1 MAILVQITK
10 LHHTLGGKELFSDID
25 LAINEGDRIGLVGHN
40 GSGKST
46 LLSLLAG
53 ESQPDQGEVQWRR
66 GLRVKAVE
74 QFLPEPL
81 AGKSAVEAVGS
92 EQWRSESILT
102 TLGFTQEALEFAVGH
117 LSGGQQ
123 NRLMFA
129 RALVDEPDL
138 LLLDEPT
145 NHLDLATIVKFEE
158 QLVAIRSAFILVSHD
173 RAFLDAVTART
184 LVVRDRRTYSFTG
197 GYTQAQQ
204 NLLHMDE
211 AAARTRA
218 AEERKIEAVRASAKR
233 LSIWGKVYD
242 NEKFARRA
250 KSMELRVERMEAQ
263 RTFVTRG
270 SPLTFS
276 VDAGG
281 NRARETVRIEDL
293 DVTVAGTV
301 LFRIEQLLIRPGE
314 RVALLGHNGVG
325 KSTFIRSLVGCEPDR
340 NTTGIRLGPQTRL
353 GYHDQELEEVKGSD
367 TMLRFVA
374 DRVSLSE
381 EQMRRRLINTGFP
394 YPDHGKRIDMLSGGE
409 RARLLFL
416 VLSINRPNFLIL
428 DEPTNHI
435 DIEGKEQLEDQ
446 LVDGGAALLITS
458 HDRRFIE
465 TVADRF
471 VWIRDGRL
479 QELTDPGE
487 FFVSAE
493 VIMEIRKS
501 TQATPADD
509 ANLLERIV
517 DLEGKLKAD
526 RARKPKFQK
535 PLRQSEWERE
545 LESLYSK
552 L

>member
-1 MAILVQITK
+1 MAILVQINK
-10 LHHTLGGKELFSDID
+10 LHHTLGGKELFTGLD

-40 GSGKST
+40 GSGKTT
-46 LLSLLAG
+46 LLSLLSG
-53 ESQPDQGEVQWRR
+53 EAQPEHGEVQWRR
-66 GLRVKAVE
+66 GLRIKAVE
-74 QFLPEPL
+74 QFLPAAL
-81 AGKSAVEAVGS
+81 AGRSAVAAVGG
-92 EQWRSESILT
+92 ERWQAESILT
-102 TLGFTQEALEFAVGH
+102 ALGFSAEALEFPVGD

-129 RALVDEPDL
+129 RALVNAPDL

-158 QLVAIRSAFILVSHD
+158 QLVTIRSAFVLVSHD
-173 RAFLDAVTART
+173 RAFLDAVTSRT
-184 LVVRDRRTYSFTG
+184 LVVRDQRTYSFTG
-197 GYTQAQQ
+197 GYSQAQQ

-242 NEKFARRA
+242 NEKFSRRA
-250 KSMELRVERMEAQ
+250 KSMELRVDRMEGQ

-270 SPLTFS
+270 SPLTLS
-276 VDAGG
+276 VDAGTT
-281 NRARETVRIEDL
+281 RARETVRIEEL
-293 DVTVAGTV
+293 DVTVADTV
-301 LFRIEQLLIRPGE
+301 LFRIERLLIRPGE

-325 KSTFIRSLVGCEPDR
+325 KSTFIRSLVGCDPDGDGA
-340 NTTGIRLGPQTRL
+340 GIRLGPQTRL
-353 GYHDQELEEVKGSD
+353 GYYDQELDEVKGAD
-367 TMLRFVA
+367 TMLRYVA
-374 DRVSLSE
+374 ERVSLSE
-381 EQMRRRLINTGFP
+381 EQLRRRLINTGFP

-409 RARLLFL
+409 RARLLFV
-416 VLSINRPNFLIL
+416 VLSINKPNFLIL

-465 TVADRF
+465 TVSDRF
-471 VWIRDGRL
+471 VWICDGRL
-479 QELTDPGE
+479 QELTDPRE
-487 FFVSAE
+487 FFLSGEVSAE
-493 VIMEIRKS
+493 TRELARPG
-501 TQATPADD
+501 PAGD
-509 ANLLERIV
+509 ADLLDRIV
-517 DLEGKLKAD
+517 ALEGKLKAD

-545 LESLYSK
+545 LEMLYSK

>member
-10 LHHTLGGKELFSDID
+10 LHHTMGGKELFSGID

-53 ESQPDQGEVQWRR
+53 EAQPDQGEVQWRR

-81 AGKSAVEAVGS
+81 VGKSSVEAVGS
-92 EQWRSESILT
+92 ERWRAESILSA
-102 TLGFTQEALEFAVGH
+102 LGFTEAALEFTVGD

-158 QLVAIRSAFILVSHD
+158 QLVRVRSTFVLVSHD
-173 RAFLDAVTART
+173 RAFLDTVTART

-211 AAARTRA
+211 AAARNRA

-250 KSMELRVERMEAQ
+250 KSMELRVERMEQQ

-270 SPLTFS
+270 SPLTLS
-276 VDAGG
+276 VEAGG

-301 LFRIEQLLIRPGE
+301 LFHIEQLLIRPGE

-340 NTTGIRLGPQTRL
+340 DTAGIRLGPQTRL
-353 GYHDQELEEVKGSD
+353 GYYDQELDEVKGSD

-374 DRVSLSE
+374 ERVTLAE
-381 EQMRRRLINTGFP
+381 EQLRRRLINTGFP

-471 VWIRDGRL
+471 VWIQGGRL
-479 QELTDPGE
+479 QELTDPSE

-493 VIMEIRKS
+493 AATETRKS
-501 TQATPADD
+501 TPVDD
-509 ANLLERIV
+509 ANLLDRIV

-535 PLRQSEWERE
+535 PLRQSEWKQE
-545 LESLYSK
+545 LETLYSK